1 MTSPWTALA
10 IPLWSIL
17 LRPKNKGRLSGSF
30 FSPKKEL
37 SRYSAIK
44 SAALLCQARIHP
56 WHHRFWSTH
65 MHSSTFAIR
74 HIDAGW
80 VIDATKADGRVE
92 QLVGVFLKKKHAIVW
107 MAEHTAEWFKL
118 HP

>member
-1 MTSPWTALA
+1 
-10 IPLWSIL
+10 
-17 LRPKNKGRLSGSF
+17 
-30 FSPKKEL
+30 
-37 SRYSAIK
+37 
-44 SAALLCQARIHP
+44 
-56 WHHRFWSTH
+56 

-80 VIDATKADGRVE
+80 VIDAIKADGRVE
-92 QLVGVFLKKKHAIVW
+92 QLVGVFLKKKYAVVW